1 MSNENEQ
8 PQEVDVKLDLQDLA
22 GAVRVIDMAVE
33 RGAIKGEEAT
43 VVGTIRDNIVK
54 FVRAHAPAPDPETE
68 AEAGE
73 ASPASE
79 E

>member
-8 PQEVDVKLDLQDLA
+8 PQEADVKLDLQDLA

-33 RGAIKGEEAT
+33 RGAIKGEEAA
-43 VVGTIRDNIVK
+43 VVGTIRDNIVR
-54 FVRAHAPAPDPETE
+54 FIRAHAPAVDPEAEE
-68 AEAGE
+68 ALDEEA
-73 ASPASE
+73 ATSE